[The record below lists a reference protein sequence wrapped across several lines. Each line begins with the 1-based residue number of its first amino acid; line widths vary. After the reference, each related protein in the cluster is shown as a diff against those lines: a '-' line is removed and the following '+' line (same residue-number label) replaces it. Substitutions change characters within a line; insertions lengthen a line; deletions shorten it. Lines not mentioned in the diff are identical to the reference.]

1 MNNTKIESVRT
12 CSRIQG
18 LVLVLIFWPVVLF
31 GQNQDDR
38 STIDIWR
45 DTLRFG
51 IDSSVTAI
59 IGEMQTARNTELIP
73 ELREIFPGARRAVQ
87 TRIIEFFQAMESAE
101 LVPEII
107 EEMLFFQ
114 DLHASLVQLMIRYL
128 QAFPPDQ
135 EPELDQVMTE
145 IASGTNP
152 ELSSAA
158 IGFLGARKQVE
169 SFDYF
174 MDLYEKDG
182 QPIQVRLAALEALGN
197 FPNQQVVDFLEDLAE
212 DSSLD
217 QLLRQSS
224 IRALGKI
231 GNSQSLAL
239 FRRLLDT
246 DDPFLRTTV
255 LQSLDS
261 FETREISGLY
271 RSALRDSFWR
281 VRLSV
286 LQALARNPIPE
297 LESQVTFI
305 ARNDPEVPVRTQGY
319 RTLRAYDSNQAW
331 QVIEADAFNTRISE
345 SYRLLLLEMV
355 VQNRFRQNRDRIVEI
370 IDQEWTKENS
380 RLLDVIGRNLSTLNE
395 SQALPIFERFLSHR
409 EIVIRIYGIRGIG
422 NSAGRQFRDQIE
434 ALTQDGNPPV
444 IRQNARAALERL

>member
-1 MNNTKIESVRT
+1 MNHVMRSRPKILGF
-12 CSRIQG
+12 G
-18 LVLVLIFWPVVLF
+18 LMLILVPTLLV
-31 GQNQDDR
+31 GQSQDNR
-38 STIDIWR
+38 SITEIWR

-59 IGEMQTARNTELIP
+59 IGEMENARNTELIP
-73 ELREIFPGARRAVQ
+73 DLRELFPGARRAVQ
-87 TRIIEFFQAMESAE
+87 TRILEFFQSMESEE
-101 LVPEII
+101 LVPEVI

-114 DLHASLVQLMIRYL
+114 DLHPPLVQLMIRYL

-135 EPELDQVMTE
+135 EPELDQVMIE
-145 IASGTNP
+145 IAGGTNP
-152 ELSSAA
+152 DLSSAA
-158 IGFLGARKQVE
+158 IRFLGLRQEVE
-169 SFDYF
+169 GFEFF

-182 QPIQVRLAALEALGN
+182 QSIQVRLAALESLGN
-197 FPNQQVVDFLEDLAE
+197 FPNQEVLDFLEDLAE

-217 QLLRQSS
+217 QLLRQSA
-224 IRALGKI
+224 IRALGVI

-239 FRRLLDT
+239 FRRLLDS

-255 LQSLDS
+255 LQSLDA

-297 LESQVTFI
+297 LEPIVIFI

-319 RTLRAYDSNQAW
+319 RTLRAYDNNQIW

-355 VQNRFRQNRDRIVEI
+355 VQDRFSDNRDRLVEI
-370 IDQEWTKENS
+370 IDQEWAKENS
-380 RLLDVIGRNLSTLNE
+380 RLLDVIGRNMSTLDN

-409 EIVIRIYGIRGIG
+409 ELVIRIYGIRGLG
-422 NSAGRQFRDQIE
+422 NSGGRQYRDQLE
-434 ALTQDGNPPV
+434 ALTEDGNPPV